1 MSGFVAIVQWNQV
14 PVTENLVRRFL
25 NPIQHRGQDGVHI
38 HTQANFGLGY
48 AYTRSRYDEK
58 PLKFPISNPAQT
70 QFVVLN
76 GYLFNGA
83 ELRQQLG
90 QSTSDFGA
98 LILAAYARWGTDC
111 VHYLDGDFAFVIWD
125 TAQQTAFAARDMFG
139 AKPLY
144 YHVDAEKIIFASEPK
159 QILAHPTISADVDDL
174 IVGEYLF
181 QNFRDMNRTFFA
193 QVQRVQAAHWLK
205 ATSTQIQQVRHWNP
219 DPTLEIHYVNRQDY
233 YERFREL
240 LMQAVEKRLETT
252 TYPAFM
258 DLSGG
263 HDSSSVVV
271 MAQRLA
277 EQNSGHLPTLA
288 TVSGSFLGVDAD
300 ETQYF
305 QPLQSRLPFASHT
318 IEPINFAWSLDD
330 LTADFWQID
339 SPFVDMQR
347 GMFEQKRRL
356 MQTHAA
362 RLLLTGLGGD
372 EVIHAE
378 YYLRDIATRLKFGL
392 LWQET
397 RQASQ
402 TSANSFSSLLFDSL
416 KALIPH
422 APKLALRKLRGTDK
436 PQLPFWI
443 TQSYR
448 QQYLQFPPSPPL
460 SYADFPSLTQ
470 EIAFQYANYP
480 GIMWV
485 FEMLEL
491 QNAQDGI
498 QVAHPIL
505 DKTLVNFIL
514 SIPFEKRIPAGHW
527 KDLFQRGLAD
537 DLPPEIL
544 NRRYKTRFDSFNQ
557 HIIRTLLPDAQ
568 KTLFGDDVWAS
579 ARFIKPDAVK
589 ELFEQ
594 YRHDENIVL
603 TETLWRIIT
612 LELWMRQL
620 HRYEAL

>member
-1 MSGFVAIVQWNQV
+1 MSGFVAIVQWDNQ
-14 PVTENLVRRFL
+14 PVAENLVQRLL
-25 NPIQHRGQDGVHI
+25 NPIQHRGQDGVYI

-48 AYTRSRYDEK
+48 AHTHRRDDDS
-58 PLKFPISNPAQT
+58 PLNFPSCNSAQT
-70 QFVVLN
+70 QFIVLN
-76 GYLFNGA
+76 GYLFNA
-83 ELRQQLG
+83 PELRQQLA
-90 QSTSDFGA
+90 QLEADFA
-98 LILAAYARWGTDC
+98 TLILAAYARWSTDC
-111 VHYLDGDFAFVIWD
+111 VQYLDGDFAFVIWD
-125 TAQQTAFAARDMFG
+125 AAIQTAFAARDMFG

-144 YHVDAEKIIFASEPK
+144 YHEDAEKIIFASEPK
-159 QILAHPTISADVDDL
+159 QILAHPDLAADVDDL
-174 IVGEYLF
+174 VVGEYLF

-193 QVQRVQAAHWLK
+193 EVQRVQAAHWLK

-219 DPTLEIHYVNRQDY
+219 DPAHEIHYSNRQDY

-240 LMQAVEKRLETT
+240 LMQAVEKRLQTT
-252 TYPAFM
+252 TYPAFL

-271 MAQRLA
+271 MAQHLA

-288 TVSGSFLGVDAD
+288 TVSGSFPGLAAD

-305 QPLQSRLPFASHT
+305 RSLQNHLPFANHT
-318 IEPINFAWSLDD
+318 IEPMNFAWSLDD
-330 LTADFWQID
+330 LESDFWEID
-339 SPFVDMQR
+339 APFVDMQR
-347 GMFEQKRRL
+347 GMFEQKRTL
-356 MQTHAA
+356 MQTNAA
-362 RLLLTGLGGD
+362 RLILTGLGGD

-378 YYLRDIATRLKFGL
+378 YYLRDIASRLRFGL
-392 LWQET
+392 LWRET

-422 APKLALRKLRGTDK
+422 ASKLAVRKLCGTDK

-443 TQSYR
+443 TDSYR
-448 QQYLQFPPSPPL
+448 QQYLQFPPPPPL
-460 SYADFPSLTQ
+460 PSAGFPSLTQ
-470 EIAFQYANYP
+470 DIAFQYANYP

-491 QNAQDGI
+491 QNAHDGI

-505 DKTLVNFIL
+505 DKALVNFIL
-514 SIPFEKRIPAGHW
+514 AIPFEKRVPAGHW
-527 KDLFQRGLAD
+527 KDLFQRGLAN

-557 HIIRTLLPDAQ
+557 HIIRTLLPDVQ
-568 KTLFGDDVWAS
+568 KTLLGNDGWAS
-579 ARFIKPDAVK
+579 ARFIDAEAVRQLVAHYAQS
-589 ELFEQ
+589 EPLQ
-594 YRHDENIVL
+594 L

-620 HRYEAL
+620 YRYEAL